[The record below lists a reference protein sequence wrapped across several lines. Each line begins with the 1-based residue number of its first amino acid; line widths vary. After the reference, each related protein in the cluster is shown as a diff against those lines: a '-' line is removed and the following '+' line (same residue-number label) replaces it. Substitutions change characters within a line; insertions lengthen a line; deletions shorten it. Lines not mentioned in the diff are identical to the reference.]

1 LLIKLLYKRKSGD
14 LRLGKALLSG
24 GPQETI
30 LETKKMLTKPRTV
43 AKKQDNGK
51 SVGKGAPRPVA
62 GNEAVSPPRELRIGS
77 KLKHARLLQGY
88 TLKELADIVGCSE
101 SMLSKLEN
109 DKLASSIAFLHR
121 LANALRTSIAELYSE
136 DDNFSGPVH
145 VFHADRRVH
154 SQDDPDFPQ
163 KGVRFERI
171 VPIDRNGLL
180 QALVHSIPPGAR
192 SDGTVS
198 HAGEELG
205 YIIEGEIEVLVDGK
219 SYLVRQGDLIFF
231 PSSLPHGYYNKGD
244 KMVRMLKVN
253 TPPSL

>member
-1 LLIKLLYKRKSGD
+1 MGLEEI
-14 LRLGKALLSG
+14 
-24 GPQETI
+24 I
-30 LETKKMLTKPRTV
+30 LETKKTMPKPRTGT
-43 AKKQDNGK
+43 KKQGSGK
-51 SVGKGAPRPVA
+51 ADGKGPAKSA
-62 GNEAVSPPRELRIGS
+62 AANDADAPPRELRIGS
-77 KLKHARLLQGY
+77 KLKHARLLQGH

-109 DKLASSIAFLHR
+109 DKLAPSIAFLHR

-145 VFHADRRVH
+145 VFHANRRVH
-154 SQDDPDFPQ
+154 SEDDPDFPQ

-180 QALVHSIPPGAR
+180 QALVHTIPPGAK
-192 SDGTVS
+192 SGGTVS
-198 HAGEELG
+198 HTGEELG

-219 SYLVRQGDLIFF
+219 SYVVRQGDLIFF

-244 KMVRMLKVN
+244 TVVRMLKVN

>member
-1 LLIKLLYKRKSGD
+1 MIKPQTGRKKQGSNEKGD
-14 LRLGKALLSG
+14 NKGNGKADGKSSAKSAAG
-24 GPQETI
+24 ND
-30 LETKKMLTKPRTV
+30 TV
-43 AKKQDNGK
+43 A
-51 SVGKGAPRPVA
+51 
-62 GNEAVSPPRELRIGS
+62 PPRELRIGS
-77 KLKHARLLQGY
+77 KLKHARLLQGF

-145 VFHADRRVH
+145 VFHADRRV
-154 SQDDPDFPQ
+154 SVDDPESQQ
-163 KGVRFERI
+163 KDVRFERI

-180 QALVHSIPPGAR
+180 QALVHSIPPGGK
-192 SDGTVS
+192 SGGTVS

-205 YIIEGEIEVLVDGK
+205 YIIEGEIEVSVDGK
-219 SYLVRQGDLIFF
+219 SYVVRQGDLIFF

-244 KMVRMLKVN
+244 KVVRMLKVN